1 MSFTTTVSRNALK
14 KLFTEKWQLAMF
26 LIIPLMMGG
35 LFSLISGSGG
45 QPKPVGTLLITDH
58 DNSNL
63 SQLLI
68 AGFKQGPM
76 AEMFITK
83 TIKDTQEAANIMDK
97 GKASVWLQIEA
108 GFAQNYVDNKPTTIK
123 LVKNPSQ
130 NILPQ
135 IAETAVTLM
144 ADGGHYIQLLFAD
157 ELKQFSD
164 LLDGKNVSDV
174 DTATMSVQIKH
185 TMGSLEEQLFPP
197 QIKAVKKQKLVEKS
211 SNKSFMLLMFPGIL
225 FMSLLFSSQG
235 MALEFWKDKSQG
247 ISSRLLSSPSGLSQ
261 YLNGKLM
268 ASILIYIL
276 IALVIGMLGIAL
288 LHLELTR
295 ILILTLWLMLSGMVI
310 LSMMLFVCLLMPSEK
325 SASVVTTA
333 MVFPLMML
341 GGSFFPFD
349 AMPKWMVAIGQ
360 YLPNGYMLQ
369 SFNQWFIHDEA
380 LSVLATPAT
389 VAIIFIGLF
398 WFINKSL
405 LPKFA
410 RS

>member
-45 QPKPVGTLLITDH
+45 QPKPVGTLLVTDH
-58 DNSNL
+58 DKSTL

-83 TIKDTQEAANIMDK
+83 TIEDSQEAASIMDK

-108 GFAQNYVDNKPTTIK
+108 GFAQNYLDNKPTTIK

-135 IAETAVTLM
+135 IAETAITLI
-144 ADGGHYIQLLFAD
+144 ADGGHYIQFLFAN
-157 ELKQFSD
+157 ELKQFND
-164 LLDGKNVSDV
+164 LLEGNDVSDT
-174 DTATMSVQIKH
+174 DMALMSVEIKH
-185 TMGSLEEQLFPP
+185 TIDSLEQQLFPP
-197 QIKAVKKQKLVEKS
+197 QIKAVKKQKAEEKTS
-211 SNKSFMLLMFPGIL
+211 SKSFMLLMFPGIL

-261 YLNGKLM
+261 YLNGKLL
-268 ASILIYIL
+268 ASLFIYVL
-276 IALVIGMLGIAL
+276 IALVIGTLGIAL
-288 LHLELTR
+288 LHLEISKIV
-295 ILILTLWLMLSGMVI
+295 ILSSWLMLSGMVI

-349 AMPKWMVAIGQ
+349 TMPKWMVAIGQ

-369 SFNQWFIHDEA
+369 SFNQWFIHDQD
-380 LSVLATPAT
+380 LSVLATPAI
-389 VAIIFIGLF
+389 VATIFIGLF
-398 WFINKSL
+398 WVINKSL